1 MPSIKQIKNRL
12 LLKKNSLDKVNSNIT
27 RAGSSKNSV
36 TLRKLN
42 QEKGALGQDIRN
54 LERQLI
60 TMENAARD
68 LKIAAYKID
77 RE

>member
-12 LLKKNSLDKVNSNIT
+12 VLKKNSLDKVNSNIT
-27 RAGSSKNSV
+27 RAGSSKNSLV
-36 TLRKLN
+36 LRKLN
-42 QEKGALGQDIRN
+42 QEKGALGRDIRN

-60 TMENAARD
+60 TMENAAREV
-68 LKIAAYKID
+68 KISAYKID

>member
-42 QEKGALGQDIRN
+42 QEKGALGRDIRN